1 MPSLELEDL
10 TRILGDASLISSDA
24 FTVAGDVAAFC
35 AQRNY
40 DAASQELV
48 LRSLN
53 QFDSFGSSKA
63 IIQALVRECGLFPY
77 FEYQAAATQ
86 DLFAVALHRL
96 PKLGSDFVLHREQR
110 TILDILLSRRSVVL
124 SAPTSFGKSALID
137 ALLAEG
143 DYSNI
148 LILVP
153 TIALMD
159 EARRRITM
167 RFSPEF
173 KVITHLSQDKS
184 VKNIFVL
191 TPERANLAQIGEL
204 DLFIVDEFYKL
215 GLSEDKDR
223 HATLN
228 KLCYRLL
235 KTRKQFFMLGPNIDG
250 IPDQLNEQCEFRKSE
265 YKTVA
270 ANITVLD
277 TDPLEDTVRLCK
289 ELGDSTIVF
298 CRSPGRVVE
307 LANHLVEAG
316 VRSSSD
322 QVRSASDWTSANYH
336 ADWHYTR
343 AIANGIGVHHGS
355 IPRSLAHWSVK
366 AFNEGWLNFLL
377 CTTTL
382 IEGVNTRAE
391 NLIILDSKVM
401 GKPIDFFTFNNIKGR
416 AGRMMKHF
424 VGNVFSF
431 SNAPQVDLPF
441 VDFQFFT
448 QPEGTSSSIL
458 LELDEDD
465 MSERSKAKVSQ
476 FRNSNLLSW
485 ETLRQSGLDPVQ
497 QLAAAKVID
506 ENPRYWAAQFDFTVY
521 PRYEQIK
528 AISSLMWDH
537 FSGSKIASGAVRSS
551 AQLTVLIYNLRS
563 TNIKQIINNFIGFG
577 GTPDEGVQK
586 ASSFIRNWA
595 TFHYPR
601 LLIALNNIAREV
613 VSHYGLE
620 VGDVSGY
627 AQQVENLFHDSGVAA
642 LDEYGVPLP
651 LAFRLQTALAAN
663 NSLDGTLARLQ
674 KLNIDQLRLHPFERE
689 LLEDA
694 KQSLR

>member
-1 MPSLELEDL
+1 MV
-10 TRILGDASLISSDA
+10 SSDPFA
-24 FTVAGDVAAFC
+24 IACDVSSFC
-35 AQRNY
+35 ARRNY
-40 DAASQELV
+40 DPVSQDLV

-53 QFDSFGSSKA
+53 QLEAFGGSQC

-77 FEYQAAATQ
+77 FDYRDAATQ

-96 PKLGSDFVLHREQR
+96 PSLGEGFVLHREQR
-110 TILDILLSRRSVVL
+110 TILDILLSGRSVVL
-124 SAPTSFGKSALID
+124 SAPTSFGKSVLID
-137 ALLAEG
+137 AMIAEG
-143 DYSNI
+143 NYSNI

-159 EARRRITM
+159 EARRRITV
-167 RFSPEF
+167 RFSPGY
-173 KVITHLSQDKS
+173 KVITHLSQDKADR
-184 VKNIFVL
+184 NIFVL
-191 TPERANLAQIGEL
+191 TPERANLDRIGEL

-235 KTRKQFFMLGPNIDG
+235 KTRKQFFMLGPNIEG
-250 IPDQLNEQCEFRKSE
+250 IPEQLSDRCEFRKSE

-270 ANITVLD
+270 ANVTVLD
-277 TDPLEDTVRLCK
+277 GDPVEDTVRLCK
-289 ELGDSTIVF
+289 KLGDSTIVF

-307 LANHLVEAG
+307 VANRLIEAG
-316 VRSSSD
+316 ISSSNE
-322 QVRSASDWTSANYH
+322 QARLAAEWSGINYH
-336 ADWHYTR
+336 QEWHYAR
-343 AIANGIGVHHGS
+343 AAANGIGVHHGS

-391 NLIILDSKVM
+391 NLIIVDSKVNRR
-401 GKPIDFFTFNNIKGR
+401 PIDFFTFNNIKGR

-431 SNAPQVDLPF
+431 SDAPQNDLPF

-448 QPEGTSSSIL
+448 QPESTSSSIL
-458 LELDEDD
+458 LELDDED
-465 MSERSKAKVSQ
+465 MSAGSREKVSQ
-476 FRNSNLLSW
+476 FRNNNLLSW
-485 ETLRQSGLDPVQ
+485 ETLRQSGLDPLQ
-497 QLAAAKVID
+497 QLKAAEVID
-506 ENPRYWAAQFDFTVY
+506 ARPRYWADQFDFTMY
-521 PRYEQIK
+521 PEYEQIK
-528 AISSLMWDH
+528 AISALMWDC
-537 FSGSKIASGAVRSS
+537 FSGSRIAQGAVVSS
-551 AQLTVLIYNLRS
+551 VQLTVLIYNLRTS
-563 TNIKQIINNFIGFG
+563 SVKQIIDNFIEYG

-586 ASSFIRNWA
+586 ATNFVRNWA
-595 TFHYPR
+595 MFHYPR

-613 VSHYGLE
+613 LSHHGLTVS
-620 VGDVSGY
+620 DVSGY

-651 LAFRLQTALAAN
+651 LAFRLQSRLAAG
-663 NSLDGTLARLQ
+663 NSLDGTLALLKTLDIDAL
-674 KLNIDQLRLHPFERE
+674 KLHKFERE

-694 KQSLR
+694 KLSLR